1 MKRDRWV
8 DERGKRSR
16 RRFATLK
23 KFGFCLITGTEKP
36 IGQTR
41 EGSWGDL
48 GGLTKV
54 GHAS

>member
-1 MKRDRWV
+1 MKRERWV
-8 DERGKRSR
+8 VERGKRSR